1 MEDLDEKTTA
11 WQATGSIVK
20 DGKSAS
26 ITDVRNC
33 FSQKDCLLPCV
44 HQVTKAEGS
53 LESIPA
59 FVLCVSFTSDHPF
72 TPAHSHVVLA
82 CPPSGLREQREMKAS
97 YRILFHAAKDAYKS
111 LLTILNPRFYRGFQE
126 QQRLTGQAT
135 PR

>member
-1 MEDLDEKTTA
+1 MEDLNEKTTA

-44 HQVTKAEGS
+44 HQVTEAEGS

-59 FVLCVSFTSDHPF
+59 FVLCVSF

-97 YRILFHAAKDAYKS
+97 YRILFHASKDAYKS
-111 LLTILNPRFYRGFQE
+111 LLTILNPRFHLGFQE